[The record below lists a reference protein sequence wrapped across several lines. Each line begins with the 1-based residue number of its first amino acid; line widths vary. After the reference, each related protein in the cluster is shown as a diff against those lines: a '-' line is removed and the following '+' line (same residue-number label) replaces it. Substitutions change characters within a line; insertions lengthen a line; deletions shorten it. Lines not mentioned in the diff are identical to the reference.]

1 MKRESSKLKR
11 NIVFINQATGY
22 LTIDTVN
29 CFAGYFNKV
38 ALITGSV
45 RTQDDEL
52 DSKVA
57 VSKII
62 KYDRGNNFR
71 KMFSWLVGTF
81 QIYALL
87 LTKYRSF
94 EVVYYTVPPTAYL
107 LAGFLKSNFSI
118 VIYDLFPDALKI
130 KGFSE
135 SNFIYK
141 WWARKNAS
149 VFAKAR
155 RVVTISKS
163 LKQKV
168 LAYAPGAKVEVIPN
182 WSAFSGKQPIAKEKN
197 AIITREGLQG
207 KFVVQYS
214 GNIGV
219 THNVESVVE
228 LAEALKSHT
237 DIEFL
242 IIGRGERISV
252 IKDLIETKNL
262 TNCKLLPFR
271 KDEELYESLCV
282 ADLALVTLD
291 DKTPDISVPS
301 KMYNLMAAGV
311 PIMAIAA
318 LNSSIAEIIDQYQI
332 GKTFERLNIEGMKK
346 YVLELKRNHA
356 ERERLADKS
365 LEAAQDFTKYN
376 ADRFLELCKQQ
387 Y

>member
-1 MKRESSKLKR
+1 MKGENSKMKRD
-11 NIVFINQATGY
+11 IVFINQATGY

-29 CFAGYFNKV
+29 SFAGHFNKV

-45 RTQDDEL
+45 RVQDIEL
-52 DSKVA
+52 DSKVE

-71 KMFSWLVGTF
+71 KMFSWLIGTL

-107 LAGFLKSNFSI
+107 LAGILKSNFSI

-135 SNFIYK
+135 NSFIYK
-141 WWARKNAS
+141 WWARKNAQ

-155 RVVTISKS
+155 IIVTIGKS

-182 WSAFSGKQPIAKEKN
+182 WSAFSGNHPIAKEQNTCIKS
-197 AIITREGLQG
+197 EGLQG

-228 LAEALKSHT
+228 LAEALKSHA

-242 IIGRGERISV
+242 IIGRGERKSV
-252 IKDLIETKNL
+252 IKNLIESKNL
-262 TNCKLLPFR
+262 SNCRLLPFR

-318 LNSSIAEIIDQYQI
+318 LNSSIAEIIAQYQL
-332 GKTFERLNIEGMKK
+332 GKTFERINIEGMKN
-346 YVLELKRNHA
+346 YVLELKNNPDTRKH
-356 ERERLADKS
+356 LADNS
-365 LEAAQDFTKYN
+365 LEASQNFTKCN
-376 ADRFLELCKQQ
+376 ADRFLEFYK
-387 Y
+387 